1 VTLLYKSSAERGGIW
16 RELFRQRLPEVEFRI
31 WPDIGDPN
39 EVRYLAAWEP
49 PAQLIDGLPN
59 LEVIFSVGAGID
71 QFELGGIRDGVTVV
85 RMIEARL
92 TRGMAEYVAL
102 AVLALHRNLIDY
114 VAAQRE
120 RRWAP
125 IELNPAE
132 RATVGIMGLGTLGR
146 AALEALRPFGFPL
159 AGWSRS
165 AHDIPGVACFA
176 GAEQLAEFL
185 ARTRILV
192 CLLPLTDATR
202 GILDRRIFDALPHGA
217 GIVNVGRG
225 GHLVER
231 DLLDALDEGAVSAAI
246 VDVMT
251 QEPPPPDHPFWDHPR
266 ILMTPHMAA
275 NTDAESGGLALLEN
289 IRRYRRGEPMQGIIR
304 RDLGY

>member
-1 VTLLYKSSAERGGIW
+1 
-16 RELFRQRLPEVEFRI
+16 
-31 WPDIGDPN
+31 
-39 EVRYLAAWEP
+39 
-49 PAQLIDGLPN
+49 
-59 LEVIFSVGAGID
+59 
-71 QFELGGIRDGVTVV
+71 
-85 RMIEARL
+85 
-92 TRGMAEYVAL
+92 
-102 AVLALHRNLIDY
+102 
-114 VAAQRE
+114 
-120 RRWAP
+120 
-125 IELNPAE
+125 
-132 RATVGIMGLGTLGR
+132 MGLGTLGR